1 LIVALYLTSSATIG
15 IAIAWLRHAQH
26 RPFPATASAIRIRE

>member
-1 LIVALYLTSSATIG
+1 LIVAVYLTGSAAIG
-15 IAIAWLRHAQH
+15 ITLAWLRHAQH